1 MRISDWSSDV
11 CSSDLQTYDSV
22 EHIVVDGKSQDGT
35 AQKVEERRD
44 LIDVYLSEP
53 DRGIYDAMN
62 KAIGLANG
70 KFMLFMNSGDV
81 FFDRSSLSKLIERA
95 EATNSS
101 AVFGGWVRQSPGGST
116 EFRKPTLRSE
126 IGRGSCRDR
135 GFQFG

>member
-11 CSSDLQTYDSV
+11 CSSDL
-22 EHIVVDGKSQDGT
+22 IVVDGKSQDGT

-70 KFMLFMNSGDV
+70 QFMLFMNSGDV

-101 AVFGGWVRQSPGGST
+101 AVFGGGVRQSPGGST
-116 EFRKPTLRSE
+116 ERPGERRVGKERVST
-126 IGRGSCRDR
+126 CRCR
-135 GFQFG
+135 WALYN

>member
-1 MRISDWSSDV
+1 MRISDCGPAV
-11 CSSDLQTYDSV
+11 CSSDR
-22 EHIVVDGKSQDGT
+22 G
-35 AQKVEERRD
+35 
-44 LIDVYLSEP
+44 P

-116 EFRKPTLRSE
+116 EFRQPKLRSE
-126 IGRGSCRDR
+126 IGRASCRER
-135 GFQFG
+135 VCQYV

>member
-11 CSSDLQTYDSV
+11 CSSDL
-22 EHIVVDGKSQDGT
+22 IVVDGKSQDGT

-44 LIDVYLSEP
+44 LIDVYPSEP

-81 FFDRSSLSKLIERA
+81 FFDRSSLSKLFERV

-101 AVFGGWVRQSPGGST
+101 AVLAGLVSQYRGGSQ
-116 EFRKPTLRSE
+116 EFRHTKSGTGLYHNQPVRSTSE
-126 IGRGSCRDR
+126 HR
-135 GFQFG
+135 Q